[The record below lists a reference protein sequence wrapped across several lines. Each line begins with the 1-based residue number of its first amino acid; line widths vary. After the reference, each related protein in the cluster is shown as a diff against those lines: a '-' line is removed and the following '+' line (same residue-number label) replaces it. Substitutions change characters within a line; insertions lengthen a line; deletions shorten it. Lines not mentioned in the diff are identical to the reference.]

1 MCGIAGIWHRDERA
15 VDRLLVRQ
23 MCDSLAH
30 RGPDGDEGLLVNSH
44 GAVPSRLL
52 SAADTG
58 RADYDLA
65 FGHRRLAIIDL
76 ATGDQPMSDASGSL
90 WLIYNGEI
98 YNYRELRA
106 ELQAAGHTFRTQS
119 DTEVILHAYQA
130 YGVDC
135 ASRLNGIFAFALWD
149 APRERLYLA
158 RDHFGVKP
166 LYYSELGGAFRFAS
180 ELKAILVDPA
190 VPRRVDLDALNLCL
204 TFRHTPSPWTLFQG
218 IAKLPPGAHAVVT
231 RDRVEITR
239 YFETAAPTVEDASIP
254 DLVDGLAERIDCAV
268 QRQMVSDV
276 PLSLSLSSGVDSS
289 ALLALMAKH
298 SSEPVRTFTVGFA
311 GREADSEIGPATDT
325 AHHFGACP
333 TGQLVSQDDY
343 SAFMSRYMWHL
354 EEPLGNDSAPAY
366 YFVAQLAHAN
376 GIKVMLN
383 GQGPDE
389 TFAGYDRHRGV
400 ALLDRVTRV
409 NNPLARAGFALAASH
424 LPQQSARLAHALSVS
439 SEVDQL
445 LSIYTFVPPAMRQR
459 LLNPATQ
466 ARVDAELPRVYL
478 DGLLGQAPPGT
489 RLERMLWIDTRT
501 SLPDNLLLA
510 EDKMAMAASVEAR
523 VPFLDVELMAF
534 AERVPGNLKLRA
546 GQGKWLHRR
555 ACERFLPPDVVRRP
569 KIGFDNALDVWLRA
583 RLGVELRELIAEP
596 SSLANSYL
604 ARPAVDRLLD
614 EHVSGQHDHR
624 RVLFLLLSLETWRR
638 TFNVSGP

>member
-1 MCGIAGIWHRDERA
+1 VCGIAGIWHRDGRA
-15 VDRLLVRQ
+15 VDQALVRQ

-30 RGPDGDEGLLVNSH
+30 RGPDGDEGLLVDSH
-44 GAVPSRLL
+44 GDVQPRLL
-52 SAADTG
+52 SSANGSADH
-58 RADYDLA
+58 DLA

-106 ELQAAGHTFRTQS
+106 QLQAAGHQFRTQS

-135 ASRLNGIFAFALWD
+135 AAQLNGIFAFALWD
-149 APRERLYLA
+149 AARERLYLA

-166 LYYSELGGAFRFAS
+166 LYYSELGGALRFAS
-180 ELKAILVDPA
+180 ELKAILADPA
-190 VPRRVDLDALNLCL
+190 VPRRPSLDALNLCL
-204 TFRHTPSPWTLFQG
+204 TLRHTPAPWTLFDG
-218 IAKLPPGAHAVVT
+218 IAKLPPGAYAIVT
-231 RDRVEITR
+231 RDRVEVTR
-239 YFETAAPTVEDASIP
+239 YFVSAQPTFDDPSVPA
-254 DLVDGLAERIDCAV
+254 LVDELAERIDCAV
-268 QRQMVSDV
+268 KRQMVSDV

-289 ALLALMAKH
+289 ALLAIMAKH

-311 GREADSEIGPATDT
+311 GREADSEIGPATTT

-333 TGQLVSQDDY
+333 TGKLISQDDY
-343 SAFMSRYMWHL
+343 AAFMSRYMWHL
-354 EEPLGNDSAPAY
+354 EEPIGNDSAPAY
-366 YFVAQLAHAN
+366 YFVAQLAQAN

-400 ALLDRVTRV
+400 AVLDRIAGL
-409 NNPLARAGFALAASH
+409 NNPLMRAGFAIAAGR
-424 LPQQSARLAHALSVS
+424 LPQQPARLAHALSVA

-445 LSIYTFVPPAMRQR
+445 LSIYTFVPPALRRR

-466 ARVDAELPRVYL
+466 SKLNADLPRTYL
-478 DGLLGQAPPGT
+478 AGMLGQAPPGT

-534 AERVPGNLKLRA
+534 AERVPGRLKLRS

-555 ACERFLPPDVVRRP
+555 ACERFLPPDVIRRR
-569 KIGFDNALDVWLRA
+569 KIGFDNALDLWLRA
-583 RLGVELRELIAEP
+583 RLGVELRDLMAEP

-604 ARPAVDRLLD
+604 SRGTVDRLLD
-614 EHVSGQHDHR
+614 EHASGQHDHR

-638 TFNVSGP
+638 TFQVSAA

>member
-1 MCGIAGIWHRDERA
+1 MCGIAGIWHRDGHA
-15 VDRLLVRQ
+15 VDRALVGQ
-23 MCDSLAH
+23 MCASIAH
-30 RGPDGDEGLLVNSH
+30 RGPDGDEGLLADSH
-44 GAVPSRLL
+44 GHLQPCLL
-52 SAADTG
+52 SEAQSAA
-58 RADYDLA
+58 YDLA

-106 ELQAAGHTFRTQS
+106 ELQAAGHQFRTQS
-119 DTEVILHAYQA
+119 DTEVILQAYHA
-130 YGVDC
+130 YGVEC

-149 APRERLYLA
+149 APRQCLFLA

-180 ELKAILVDPA
+180 ELKAILADPA

-218 IAKLPPGAHAVVT
+218 IAKLPPGAHAIVT
-231 RDRVEITR
+231 RDRVEVTR
-239 YFETAAPTVEDASIP
+239 YYDSAQPTDDDGSVPE
-254 DLVDGLAERIDCAV
+254 LVDELARRIECAV

-289 ALLALMAKH
+289 ALLAIMAKH
-298 SSEPVRTFTVGFA
+298 SAEPVRTFTVGFA
-311 GREADSEIGPATDT
+311 GREAESEIGPATAT
-325 AHHFGACP
+325 AHHFAACP
-333 TGQLVSQDDY
+333 TGQLISEDDY
-343 SAFMSRYMWHL
+343 AAFMSRYMWHL
-354 EEPLGNDSAPAY
+354 EEPIGNDSAPAY
-366 YFVAQLAHAN
+366 YFVARLAQAN

-400 ALLDRVTRV
+400 ALLDRVAGL
-409 NNPLARAGFALAASH
+409 NNPLTRACFALAASR
-424 LPQQSARLAHALSVS
+424 LPEQSGRLAHALSVS
-439 SEVDQL
+439 SEADQL
-445 LSIYTFVPPAMRQR
+445 LSVYTFVPPSVRQR
-459 LLNPATQ
+459 LLNPTTHAM
-466 ARVDAELPRVYL
+466 VDVELPRVYL
-478 DGLLGQAPPGT
+478 QGMLAKAPRGT

-523 VPFLDVELMAF
+523 VPFLDLDLMSF
-534 AERVPGNLKLRA
+534 AERLPGHLKLRA

-555 ACERFLPPDVVRRP
+555 ACERFLPPEVIRRP
-569 KIGFDNALDVWLRA
+569 KIGFDNALDIWLRA
-583 RLGVELRELIAEP
+583 RLGVELRAMMAES
-596 SSLANSYL
+596 SSLANTYL
-604 ARPAVDRLLD
+604 SRGGVDRLLD
-614 EHVSGQHDHR
+614 EHFSGHRDHR

-638 TFNVSGP
+638 TFQVSVA